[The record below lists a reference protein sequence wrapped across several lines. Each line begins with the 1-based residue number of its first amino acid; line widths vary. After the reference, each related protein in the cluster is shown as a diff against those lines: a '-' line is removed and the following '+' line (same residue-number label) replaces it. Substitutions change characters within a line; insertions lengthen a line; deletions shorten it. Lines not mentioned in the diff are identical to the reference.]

1 MAATRSG
8 FITNTTGTFESADW
22 ARLTDAMFRDS
33 LTQALT
39 QSELFRSV
47 NGEGNPDCQI
57 EGRLYT
63 QQLYISGIELTA
75 TIGVRY
81 KLVALPSNKRVW
93 SDNLVSQGIT
103 GKRESDVNE
112 IARTSGVS
120 DFYPGRC
127 VIAGLFPSADYTINP
142 RTHEA
147 FGHRRTE

>member
-1 MAATRSG
+1 MSDPGQGSTMAATRSG

-103 GKRESDVNE
+103 GK
-112 IARTSGVS
+112 
-120 DFYPGRC
+120 
-127 VIAGLFPSADYTINP
+127 
-142 RTHEA
+142 
-147 FGHRRTE
+147 